1 MRSAW
6 HEGANDMT
14 MKRGLSAGALFLGVL
29 SAGGAAQATTFL
41 FTGTVQTF
49 DVTTTGVYDI
59 TAYGAQGGGG
69 FPMVG
74 AGGLGAEIG
83 GDVTLTAGSILSFL
97 IGGSGAPGGPP
108 GRIFG
113 VGGGGGTFVVLNGT
127 APTLLAVAGGGGG
140 GNFSSPG
147 GSGLALAS
155 GDGGGLG
162 GTGGDD
168 HAGGGGGVGGSGE
181 TGEDVG
187 SAALG
192 GAGFND
198 GIALG
203 GPSELSGGDG
213 GGGGNFGGG
222 GGGGYCGGDGG
233 DLGGGGGGCSFLDS
247 IVTEDV
253 SLAGENIN
261 DGFVT
266 ISAGLTVPEPST
278 WAMMLLGFAGLSVV
292 GFRAQRK
299 TAAAAIN

>member
-1 MRSAW
+1 
-6 HEGANDMT
+6 MT
-14 MKRGLSAGALFLGVL
+14 IKRGLSAGALFLGVL

-69 FPMVG
+69 GFRMMG

-113 VGGGGGTFVVLNGT
+113 VAGGGGGGTFVVLNGT
-127 APTLLAVAGGGGG
+127 APTLLVVAGGGGG

-162 GTGGDD
+162 GAGGDD
-168 HAGGGGGVGGSGE
+168 HA
-181 TGEDVG
+181 
-187 SAALG
+187 
-192 GAGFND
+192 
-198 GIALG
+198 
-203 GPSELSGGDG
+203 
-213 GGGGNFGGG
+213 G

-233 DLGGGGGGCSFLDS
+233 NFGGGGGGCSFLDS

-266 ISAGLTVPEPST
+266 ISAGSTAPEPST
-278 WAMMLLGFAGLSVV
+278 WAMMLLGFGGLSVV